1 MHSMHIGRLE
11 RRYRLPLSAG
21 DARKRLDR
29 IFGVVLDGRL
39 EAALDR
45 TGISPHEEICLRSA
59 SSLFRPRLSLTDESI
74 ATQWSLLLAEAIQ
87 RAASGDPEPGVVRY
101 TSRVHAMVDMA
112 GGVLR
117 GDYGRTW
124 AWRQLG
130 FWRRGERPSER
141 EAVDELTRALMSEP
155 QAVVAVLAAIVRLRL
170 SGALCTR
177 LETDEWVALAVAAS
191 RAAGAPAPLGDDRG
205 SRSARTAEP
214 DPDAGELFP
223 PRGSVLAAL
232 ASRIAGDAL
241 PALAV
246 LVLLETDP
254 ALARLDRAL
263 LNALL
268 ARIER
273 ELRQLRT
280 FSTNEREREIEQAVE
295 AGSAE
300 PEFTQPALLRIQART
315 SYGGLLFL
323 LGVVADLDLASGMAE
338 AVYPRSLSWGLHLL
352 ALTLVDAEPGDPA
365 VLAFAG
371 LPPNAKPPSS
381 SEAPPSDEELQT
393 IHSWAAAILAEAQ
406 RRLEHLDLSPELL
419 LRFISRRAAWI
430 AADPGWIEVHFSLD
444 DVSTDLRRAALDLD
458 PGYLPWLGV
467 VVRFV
472 YE

>member
-1 MHSMHIGRLE
+1 MHSMHIGRLK

-21 DARKRLDR
+21 DARHRLDR
-29 IFGVVLDGRL
+29 IFGTVLDGRL
-39 EAALDR
+39 EMALDR
-45 TGISPHEEICLRSA
+45 AGIPPHEEICVRTA
-59 SSLFRPRLSLTDESI
+59 SSLFRPRLSLPDESI

-87 RAASGDPEPGVVRY
+87 RAASGSPEASVVRY
-101 TSRVHAMVDMA
+101 SSRMHAMADMA
-112 GGVLR
+112 AGVLR
-117 GDYGRTW
+117 GDYARAW

-130 FWRRGERPSER
+130 FWRHGERPTER
-141 EAVDELTRALMSEP
+141 EAAKELARALMSEP
-155 QAVVAVLAAIVRLRL
+155 RAIVAVLVAMVRLRL
-170 SGALCTR
+170 SAALCSR
-177 LETDEWVALAVAAS
+177 LEADEWAALAAAVS
-191 RAAGAPAPLGDDRG
+191 HAAGAPAGLGEDRE
-205 SRSARTAEP
+205 SLSVLAA
-214 DPDAGELFP
+214 DPALDIDGWSL

-232 ASRIAGDAL
+232 AARIAEDAL

-246 LVLLETDP
+246 LVLFETDP
-254 ALARLDRAL
+254 ALARLDRPFLEAL
-263 LNALL
+263 LG
-268 ARIER
+268 RIQR

-280 FSTNEREREIEQAVE
+280 CSTNELERGIEAAVE
-295 AGSAE
+295 AGATE
-300 PEFTQPALLRIQART
+300 PEDTQPPLVRIEDRT

-338 AVYPRSLSWGLHLL
+338 AVYPRPLSWGLHML

-365 VLAFAG
+365 TLAFAG
-371 LPPNAKPPSS
+371 LPPDADPPSTS
-381 SEAPPSDEELQT
+381 GAPPSDQELQT
-393 IHSWAAAILAEAQ
+393 IHSCAAAILAEVQ

-419 LRFISRRAAWI
+419 LCFVTRRAAWI